1 MYRGACIC
9 PSMSESL
16 PVRALE
22 GRTDVVDV
30 CTCGCAWFALG
41 QPNLQGDGGL
51 PGESTEEVGR
61 GG

>member
-16 PVRALE
+16 LVRALE

-41 QPNLQGDGGL
+41 
-51 PGESTEEVGR
+51 
-61 GG
+61 